1 MGHPL
6 QFVSGGNDVP
16 AGANAF
22 ASQREAQAS
31 RMLPTWQGNA
41 LLRGQTVLGF
51 ATSASHSDA
60 DYQSVPAF
68 TDRGCLGCLGS
79 ARSE

>member
-16 AGANAF
+16 ADANA
-22 ASQREAQAS
+22 AACLREAQS
-31 RMLPTWQGNA
+31 SCMLPTWQGNA
-41 LLRGQTVLGF
+41 LLRGQTVVNF
-51 ATSASHSDA
+51 ATPASHSNA
-60 DYQSVPAF
+60 VCQSIPAF
-68 TDRGCLGCLGS
+68 ADRGCLGCLGS